1 MLVCQNVILALLSVI
16 EDTSDHGDVVDGVDV
31 GLLMGLQAYELW
43 FLGRRNYKSIL
54 VHVWLEKVGLAVN
67 FVLKLYDGY
76 DFFSVYVYSEDLVI
90 LGKQNTI
97 WIRTI
102 WLFLEMKVHTN
113 FCKELYILQQYPS
126 TLLKLSTITTFF
138 CFVHKKLV
146 GFLFVHYQ
154 YLARDD
160 G

>member
-1 MLVCQNVILALLSVI
+1 M
-16 EDTSDHGDVVDGVDV
+16 
-31 GLLMGLQAYELW
+31 
-43 FLGRRNYKSIL
+43 
-54 VHVWLEKVGLAVN
+54 GLAVN